1 MDDKD
6 VAKWAKVM
14 AHMTPEEQKAF
25 TKQAIREAEEAFTAA
40 DPTRHYVSGSNLT
53 AWENTSC
60 TYMSADN
67 PYKRFFMPA
76 WQQQPP
82 MTTYDNTLPAWMQP
96 EQKK

>member
-25 TKQAIREAEEAFTAA
+25 TEQARREAEEAIIAA
-40 DPTRHYVSGSNLT
+40 DPTRHYVPGSNFT
-53 AWENTSC
+53 AWDNTLAY
-60 TYMSADN
+60 YMSADN

-76 WQQQPP
+76 W
-82 MTTYDNTLPAWMQP
+82 MQP

>member
-60 TYMSADN
+60 AYIVAAATSD
-67 PYKRFFMPA
+67 
-76 WQQQPP
+76 
-82 MTTYDNTLPAWMQP
+82 DDL
-96 EQKK
+96 